1 MATTTP
7 DHPEPVE
14 QSLERAV
21 DASRE
26 LAADAIRLA
35 RLEISEAVRS
45 AVRGAALL
53 GASALLFTLAWIA
66 AGVAL
71 TLFLGRR
78 MDPVT
83 AVAVVALVHVGLGL
97 ACALVAR
104 RGTVVAADR
113 T

>member
-7 DHPEPVE
+7 DPEPVE

-26 LAADAIRLA
+26 LVADAIRLA

-53 GASALLFTLAWIA
+53 GVSAFLFTLAWV
-66 AGVAL
+66 AGSVAV
-71 TLFLGRR
+71 TIFLARR

-83 AVAVVALVHVGLGL
+83 AVAGLALLHVGLAL
-97 ACALVAR
+97 ACALAAR
-104 RGTVVAADR
+104 RVNVAAADR
-113 T
+113 P